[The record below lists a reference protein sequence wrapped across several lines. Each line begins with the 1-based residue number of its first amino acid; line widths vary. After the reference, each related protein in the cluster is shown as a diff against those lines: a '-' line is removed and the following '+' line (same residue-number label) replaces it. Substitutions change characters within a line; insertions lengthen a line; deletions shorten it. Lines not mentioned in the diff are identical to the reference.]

1 MSQQIPE
8 PMSSEPAAFDQ
19 FSVESVYAELLSRAP
34 ENKMEPRMA
43 PMFRAMEIL
52 GEPNKAY
59 PIIHLTGTNG
69 KTSTARMVESILR
82 AHELRTGRYTSPHL
96 SRVTERIS
104 IDGEPVS
111 DETFVRIW
119 DEIRPFLEIIDAE
132 LEAEGDPRLTYFE
145 SVTILA
151 FAVFADE
158 PVDVAII
165 EVGLGGI
172 TDATNVGDG
181 QVSVVTP
188 ISLDHTELLGDT
200 EYDIAL
206 EKSGIIKP
214 GGFLISAAQHQ
225 EAAQVL
231 LEKAREVGVEFR
243 FEGVEFGVETRTVGV
258 GGQVLSINGIAGRYE
273 ELLLPLHGAHQAQNA
288 AVAVAAVEAFI
299 GGGSREL
306 DAAVVREGLRTV
318 TSPGRVEVVR
328 TAPSIIVDAA
338 HNAAGAKAAAAAVK
352 EAFDFSRLIL
362 VVGVLQDKDAGAI
375 LAELHEELGGIL
387 EDICLTQSNSP
398 RAIPAADLLQDALAA
413 GFAEEHVHIAE
424 RLDDALEWAVMKAEE
439 NNDLAGGI
447 LITGSITVVGEA
459 RTLLGK

>member
-1 MSQQIPE
+1 
-8 PMSSEPAAFDQ
+8 
-19 FSVESVYAELLSRAP
+19 
-34 ENKMEPRMA
+34 
-43 PMFRAMEIL
+43 
-52 GEPNKAY
+52 
-59 PIIHLTGTNG
+59 
-69 KTSTARMVESILR
+69 
-82 AHELRTGRYTSPHL
+82 
-96 SRVTERIS
+96 
-104 IDGEPVS
+104 
-111 DETFVRIW
+111 
-119 DEIRPFLEIIDAE
+119 
-132 LEAEGDPRLTYFE
+132 
-145 SVTILA
+145 
-151 FAVFADE
+151 
-158 PVDVAII
+158 DVAII

-181 QVSVVTP
+181 QVAVVTP
-188 ISLDHTELLGDT
+188 ISLDHTELLGET

-214 GGFLISAAQHQ
+214 GGFLISAAQPQ

-243 FEGVEFGVETRTVGV
+243 FEGVEFGVETRTIGV

-299 GGGSREL
+299 GGGTREL

-318 TSPGRVEVVR
+318 TSPGRIEVVR

-387 EDICLTQSNSP
+387 EDICLTQSTSP
-398 RAIPAADLLQDALAA
+398 RAIPAAELLQDALAA
-413 GFAEEHVHIAE
+413 GFAEENVHIAE